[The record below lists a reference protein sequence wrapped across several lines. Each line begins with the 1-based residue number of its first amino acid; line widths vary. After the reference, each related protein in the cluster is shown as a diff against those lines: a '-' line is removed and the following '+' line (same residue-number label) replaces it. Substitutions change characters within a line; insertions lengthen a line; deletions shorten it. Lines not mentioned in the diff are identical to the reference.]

1 MADLPIQRL
10 GPTLPPV
17 TGTLPRAADTA
28 PTLSPTPQT
37 PIATTSPAVQTMLG
51 AIAQAVAD
59 LPPDTALAVFLAA
72 VERVTAEVEAR
83 VAQNAAKRGDLPPD
97 PARLA
102 TGMAQ
107 VSERDLAAAAALIAG
122 RLVPDPRDPPAPVTA
137 DDTLA
142 LPPEP
147 MMRDRLFLL
156 DPTFADPAL
165 PGRSFYCRDCVT
177 IDGLL
182 ALFPQAAA
190 GLDVI
195 RVPYPRPRAAVVQA
209 AGIANQNL
217 PLLVF
222 AQGAD
227 PTLADGRHGE
237 SWFAADLKTILRA
250 LHRRHGF
257 PEAHP

>member
-1 MADLPIQRL
+1 MADLPIQRV
-10 GPTLPPV
+10 GPKPPPV
-17 TGTLPRAADTA
+17 TGTPPRAADGPPA
-28 PTLSPTPQT
+28 RPMPTPVA
-37 PIATTSPAVQTMLG
+37 PSSPAVQTMLG

-59 LPPDTALAVFLAA
+59 LPPGTALSVFLAA

-83 VAQNAAKRGDLPPD
+83 VADNAAKRGDVPPD
-97 PARLA
+97 PARLPTA
-102 TGMAQ
+102 MTQ

-122 RLVPDPRDPPAPVTA
+122 RLVPDGQDRLAPVAA
-137 DDTLA
+137 DDDPSL
-142 LPPEP
+142 LPEP

-165 PGRSFYCRDCVT
+165 PGRTFYCRDCVT

-182 ALFPQAAA
+182 ALFPEAAA
-190 GLDVI
+190 RLDVI

-209 AGIANQNL
+209 AGVANQNL
-217 PLLVF
+217 PLLVL
-222 AQGAD
+222 AEGAD

-237 SWFAADLKTILRA
+237 TWFAADLKTILRA